1 MRHKGSIENSSDYQQ
16 RLEPE
21 DSAYYIDLAELPSEK
36 SIKEKEVLNDLV
48 SLTSS
53 QRIKRFVNLK

>member
-1 MRHKGSIENSSDYQQ
+1 MRHKGSIDNSSDYQQ

-36 SIKEKEVLNDLV
+36 SIKEKEVPNDMV